1 MSRLIDISQ
10 YHNQGSVEGYV
21 VDTKREQLGNFFT
34 SNGISK
40 QVANKYLHKFHTIAI
55 LKNMQVSRRGKGIG
69 RKLLDQFIDQ
79 AYDEGAEAIFLVADV
94 SEKNDFDLIQWYER
108 YGFEKITKTS
118 NSDYLMVLD
127 EE

>member
-1 MSRLIDISQ
+1 MSGLIDISQ

-21 VDTKREQLGNFFT
+21 VDTKREQLGNFFA

-40 QVANKYLHKFHTIAI
+40 EVANKYLHKFRNVAI
-55 LKNMQVSRRGKGIG
+55 LKNMEVIQKGKGIG
-69 RKLLDQFIDQ
+69 RKLFDQFIDQ
-79 AYDEGAEAIFLVADV
+79 AYHEGADAIFLVADV

-108 YGFEKITKTS
+108 NGFEKIAKTS
-118 NSDYLMVLD
+118 NSDYLMVLH

>member
-79 AYDEGAEAIFLVADV
+79 AYHEGADAIFLVADV

-108 YGFEKITKTS
+108 NGFEKIAKTS
-118 NSDYLMVLD
+118 NSDYLMVLH

>member
-127 EE
+127 EK

>member
-40 QVANKYLHKFHTIAI
+40 EVANKYLHKFHTVAI
-55 LKNMQVSRRGKGIG
+55 LKNMEVSQKGKGIG
-69 RKLLDQFIDQ
+69 RKLLEQFIDQ
-79 AYDEGAEAIFLVADV
+79 AYDEGVEAIFLVADV

-108 YGFEKITKTS
+108 NGFEKIAKTS
-118 NSDYLMVLD
+118 NSDYLMVLH